1 MNYTERNADRPSR
14 ARRWGVRAAVVAA
27 FALLPAAAAAPIDSM
42 RSCTVAA
49 DALARQG
56 TAVTPRDLEIAVGQ
70 MLLVG
75 MAGAAPGEGTV
86 ERTREAIA
94 DGTLGGV
101 LLLRRNLGDP
111 TAIRLLMARLHP
123 RGAPVKPFVAV
134 DQEGGRVQR
143 LREEQGVPSMP
154 SAARLAAMGEGE
166 ARAVYDLNARS
177 LAAYGINVNFG
188 PVVDLDREA
197 ENPIIGGLER
207 AYGTEPDGVT
217 RLART
222 FLDAHRKQGIA
233 TAIKH
238 FPGHGSSRTDTHEG
252 FTDIT
257 TTWDAVELEP
267 FRALLG
273 EADMVMSAH
282 LFHERFA
289 GADGVPASLS
299 PLAIDALLR
308 DEMGYR
314 GVVVTDDLDMG
325 AIAEHYGF
333 EDAVVRAVAAG
344 NDILLFSRPTRREG
358 FVPDL
363 ARRAICDAVAD
374 GRLDG
379 RRIAKSAT
387 RVLALKRER
396 GLAVE
401 TES

>member
-1 MNYTERNADRPSR
+1 MQ
-14 ARRWGVRAAVVAA
+14 
-27 FALLPAAAAAPIDSM
+27 
-42 RSCTVAA
+42 SCTLAA
-49 DALARQG
+49 NRMSERG

-75 MAGAAPGEGTV
+75 MAGAASGEGTV
-86 ERTREAIA
+86 DATREAIA

-101 LLLRRNLGDP
+101 LLLGRNLGDP
-111 TAIRLLMARLHP
+111 AAIRLLMAQLHP
-123 RGAPVKPFVAV
+123 RGAPVRPFLAV

-143 LREEQGVPSMP
+143 LREEQGVDTMP
-154 SAARLAAMGEGE
+154 SAAELAVEGE
-166 ARAVYDLNARS
+166 TKAKEVYERNATA

-197 ENPIIGGLER
+197 ENPIIGGLGR
-207 AYGTEPDGVT
+207 AYGTKPDAVT

-222 FLDAHRKQGIA
+222 FLDAHRDKGIA
-233 TAIKH
+233 TALKH
-238 FPGHGSSRTDTHEG
+238 FPGHGSSRTDTHLG

-267 FRALLG
+267 FAALLD

-289 GADGVPASLS
+289 GDDGVPASLS
-299 PLAIDALLR
+299 PLAVAGLLR
-308 DEMGYR
+308 GEMGYG

-325 AIAEHYGF
+325 AIAEHYSF

-379 RRIAKSAT
+379 MRVAESAT
-387 RVLALKRER
+387 RVLTLKRER

-401 TES
+401 ANG

>member
-1 MNYTERNADRPSR
+1 MR
-14 ARRWGVRAAVVAA
+14 GAVVAA
-27 FALLPAAAAAPIDSM
+27 FALLPAAAAAPVTSM
-42 RSCTVAA
+42 QACTQAANALTGQGLSVA
-49 DALARQG
+49 
-56 TAVTPRDLEIAVGQ
+56 PRDLEIAVGQ

-75 MAGAAPGEGTV
+75 MAGAKPDEGTV
-86 ERTREAIA
+86 AATREAIA

-101 LLLRRNLGDP
+101 LLLRRNLGSPVD
-111 TAIRLLMARLHP
+111 IHLLMAQLHP
-123 RGAPVKPFVAV
+123 RGAPVRPFVAV

-143 LREEQGVPSMP
+143 LREEQGVASMP
-154 SAARLAAMGEGE
+154 SAATLARRGEDE
-166 ARAVYDLNARS
+166 ARSVYQRNAKS

-188 PVVDLDREA
+188 PVVDLDRER
-197 ENPIIGGLER
+197 ENPVIGGLER
-207 AYGTEPDGVT
+207 AYGNEPEAVT

-222 FLDAHRKQGIA
+222 FLEAHRDEGIA
-233 TAIKH
+233 TALKH

-252 FTDIT
+252 FTDISGS
-257 TTWDAVELEP
+257 WDEVELEP
-267 FRALLG
+267 FAALLE

-289 GADGVPASLS
+289 GPEGLPASLS
-299 PLAIDALLR
+299 RLAINDLLR
-308 DEMGYR
+308 GQMGYG

-333 EDAVVRAVAAG
+333 EEAVVRAVEAG

-363 ARRAICDAVAD
+363 ARRAICDAIAD

-379 RRIAKSAT
+379 QLVGEAAG
-387 RVLALKRER
+387 RVLALKRAR

-401 TES
+401 AGG